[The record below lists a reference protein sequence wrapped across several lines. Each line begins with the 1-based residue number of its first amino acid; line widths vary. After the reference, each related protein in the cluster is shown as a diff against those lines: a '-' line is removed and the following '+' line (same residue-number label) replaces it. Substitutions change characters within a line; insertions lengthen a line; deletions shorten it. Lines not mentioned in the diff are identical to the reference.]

1 MFSKKVIKSKCRYF
15 GGRKLKYILTAIYL
29 FFTTSGIFLLKS
41 GGDSLQLSFAKGIE
55 FKINYI
61 TLLGFLCYA
70 VSFILWQKLLVTYDL
85 SYIVPLTA
93 GLTQIIILFIG
104 AVVFHE
110 RVNWISILGVI
121 FIIIG
126 VTMLTYVKK

>member
-1 MFSKKVIKSKCRYF
+1 M
-15 GGRKLKYILTAIYL
+15 KYILTAIYL

-41 GGDSLQLSFAKGIE
+41 GGDSLQLSFVKGIE

-61 TLLGFLCYA
+61 TLMGFLCYA

-93 GLTQIIILFIG
+93 GLTQIIILIIG
-104 AVVFHE
+104 SVAFHE
-110 RVNWISILGVI
+110 NVNWISILGVL
-121 FIIIG
+121 FIITG
-126 VTMLTYVKK
+126 VTMLTYVKR

>member
-1 MFSKKVIKSKCRYF
+1 M
-15 GGRKLKYILTAIYL
+15 KYILTAIYL

-41 GGDSLQLSFAKGIE
+41 GGDSLQLSFVKGIE

-61 TLLGFLCYA
+61 TLMGFLCYA

-93 GLTQIIILFIG
+93 GLTQIIILIIG
-104 AVVFHE
+104 AVAFHE
-110 RVNWISILGVI
+110 NVNWISILGVL
-121 FIIIG
+121 FIITG
-126 VTMLTYVKK
+126 VTMLTYVKR

>member
-1 MFSKKVIKSKCRYF
+1 M
-15 GGRKLKYILTAIYL
+15 LKYILTAVYL

-41 GGDSLQLSFAKGIE
+41 GGDSIHLSFVKGVE

-61 TLLGFLCYA
+61 TLLGFACYA
-70 VSFILWQKLLVTYDL
+70 VSFVLWQKLLVTYDL

-93 GLTQIIILFIG
+93 GLTQIIILIIG

-110 RVNWISILGVI
+110 QVNWVSVLGVF
-121 FIIIG
+121 FIIAG
-126 VTMLTYVKK
+126 VMMITYVRK

>member
-1 MFSKKVIKSKCRYF
+1 M
-15 GGRKLKYILTAIYL
+15 KYLLTVVYL

-41 GGDSLQLSFAKGIE
+41 GGDSIQLSFAKGID

-61 TLLGFLCYA
+61 TLLGFVCYA

-93 GLTQIIILFIG
+93 GLTQIIILIIG

-110 RVNWISILGVI
+110 QVNWIIVLGVFFVI
-121 FIIIG
+121 AG
-126 VTMLTYVKK
+126 VMMITYARK